1 MIRINEIA
9 LSLDEDE
16 SQLKKKAAKIL
27 KINEKYIKK
36 LDKKEKRMKQWSEI
50 IRNVTML
57 SQLGLSLITPV
68 LICLAVCWLIVSKT
82 GAGGWVY
89 IPGFFFGLGGSGTVA
104 YKFYLS
110 INRQQKKENKKKK
123 NKVSF
128 NRHL

>member
-1 MIRINEIA
+1 MIKFDYK
-9 LSLDEDE
+9 L
-16 SQLKKKAAKIL
+16 L
-27 KINEKYIKK
+27 KIYKK
-36 LDKKEKRMKQWSEI
+36 IRQKEKRMKQWSEI

>member
-1 MIRINEIA
+1 MQK
-9 LSLDEDE
+9 LSI
-16 SQLKKKAAKIL
+16 QVKWLK
-27 KINEKYIKK
+27 
-36 LDKKEKRMKQWSEI
+36 QCSEI
-50 IRNVTML
+50 LSNFSML
-57 SQLGLSLITPV
+57 SQLGLYPISPV

-123 NKVSF
+123 NKESF

>member
-1 MIRINEIA
+1 MNNGQR
-9 LSLDEDE
+9 S
-16 SQLKKKAAKIL
+16 
-27 KINEKYIKK
+27 
-36 LDKKEKRMKQWSEI
+36 SE
-50 IRNVTML
+50 MSPCCL
-57 SQLGLSLITPV
+57 QLGLSLITPV

>member
-1 MIRINEIA
+1 MIKFDYKFLKIYKKIRQKGE
-9 LSLDEDE
+9 EDE
-16 SQLKKKAAKIL
+16 
-27 KINEKYIKK
+27 
-36 LDKKEKRMKQWSEI
+36 
-50 IRNVTML
+50 TMVRDH
-57 SQLGLSLITPV
+57 QKCHHV
-68 LICLAVCWLIVSKT
+68 VVICLAVCWLIVSKT